1 MDLEVAETVLFN
13 MARSPRDAWLNWPSR
28 VSPLIAA
35 SLKIAVEPLLVLNE
49 HVQQHLASFGKPEA
63 DFANAE

>member
-1 MDLEVAETVLFN
+1 MKKPAIG
-13 MARSPRDAWLNWPSR
+13 SR
-28 VSPLIAA
+28 ATAPTTPAVPVVP
-35 SLKIAVEPLLVLNE
+35 LKIAVEPLLEVLNE

>member
-1 MDLEVAETVLFN
+1 

-35 SLKIAVEPLLVLNE
+35 SLKIAVEPLLEVLNE

>member
-1 MDLEVAETVLFN
+1 MPVMKKPAIG
-13 MARSPRDAWLNWPSR
+13 SR
-28 VSPLIAA
+28 ATAPTTPAVPVVP
-35 SLKIAVEPLLVLNE
+35 LKIAVEPLLEVLNE